1 MLPSRMRVEEFTT
14 PDPVTVV
21 EATPIGELRELMD
34 QHGVR
39 HLPVLRDGE
48 VVGVISERDVRL
60 VQGLSLDE
68 QLQIRAQDLMA
79 DDLFVVHASTLLD
92 EVAME
97 MVSRRVGSAIV
108 RDEDGDFLGIF
119 TLTDAL
125 NALVEV
131 VRNESRNW

>member
-14 PDPVTVV
+14 PDPVTVA
-21 EATPIGELRELMD
+21 EATPIEELRALMAE
-34 QHGVR
+34 HGVR

-60 VQGLSLDE
+60 VHGLSLDE
-68 QLQIRAQDLMA
+68 QRQIRAQDLMA
-79 DDLFVVHASTLLD
+79 DEPFVVHASALLD

-97 MVSRRVGSAIV
+97 MVGRRVGSAIV
-108 RDEDGDFLGIF
+108 REEGGDFLGIF

-125 NALVEV
+125 NALVEI
-131 VRNESRNW
+131 VRNEARKW

>member
-14 PDPVTVV
+14 PDPVTVA
-21 EATPIGELRELMD
+21 EATPIEELRALMAE
-34 QHGVR
+34 HGVR

>member
-14 PDPVTVV
+14 PDPVTVA
-21 EATPIGELRELMD
+21 ETTAIGELRELMD

>member
-14 PDPVTVV
+14 PDPVTVA
-21 EATPIGELRELMD
+21 ETTAIGELRELMD

-68 QLQIRAQDLMA
+68 QRQIRAQDLMA

>member
-14 PDPVTVV
+14 PDPVTVA
-21 EATPIGELRELMD
+21 ETTAIGELRELMD

-39 HLPVLRDGE
+39 PLPVLRDGE

-125 NALVEV
+125 NALIEIT
-131 VRNESRNW
+131 RSAD

>member
-68 QLQIRAQDLMA
+68 QSQIRAQDLMA

>member
-21 EATPIGELRELMD
+21 ETTPIGELRELMD

>member
-14 PDPVTVV
+14 PDPVTVA
-21 EATPIGELRELMD
+21 ETTAIGELRELMD

-39 HLPVLRDGE
+39 HLPVRRDGE

>member
-68 QLQIRAQDLMA
+68 QSQIRAQDLMA

-97 MVSRRVGSAIV
+97 MVSRRIGSAIV
-108 RDEDGDFLGIF
+108 RDGDGAFLGIF

>member
-14 PDPVTVV
+14 PDPITVV
-21 EATPIGELRELMD
+21 EATPIEELQALMAE
-34 QHGVR
+34 HGVR

-60 VQGLSLDE
+60 VHGLSLDE
-68 QLQIRAQDLMA
+68 RRQIRAQDLMA
-79 DDLFVVHASTLLD
+79 DEPFIVHASALLD

-97 MVSRRVGSAIV
+97 MVGRRVGSAIV
-108 RDEDGDFLGIF
+108 RDGDGDFLGIF

-125 NALVEV
+125 NALIEI
-131 VRNESRNW
+131 VRNEARTW

>member
-39 HLPVLRDGE
+39 HLPVRRDGE

>member
-21 EATPIGELRELMD
+21 EATAIGELRELMD

-39 HLPVLRDGE
+39 HLPVRRDGE

>member
-1 MLPSRMRVEEFTT
+1 MRVEEFTT